1 MRWPVVNP
9 WRGKGGGT
17 RGTEGLGADTPG
29 MAFAKKF
36 ASYVPFCETART
48 SILGFAKKEMGQWRA
63 GRRRDQVIFN
73 TPKG

>member
-1 MRWPVVNP
+1 
-9 WRGKGGGT
+9 
-17 RGTEGLGADTPG
+17 